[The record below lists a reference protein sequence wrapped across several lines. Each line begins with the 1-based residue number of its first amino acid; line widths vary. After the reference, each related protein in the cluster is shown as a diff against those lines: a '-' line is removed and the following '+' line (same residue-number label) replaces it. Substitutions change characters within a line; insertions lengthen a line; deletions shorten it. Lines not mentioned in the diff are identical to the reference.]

1 MQLTQ
6 LAEEFRALGYP
17 AAEGESMAAHT
28 SFKIG
33 GPADLFVTV
42 PDGDSAA
49 AVLVRC
55 RAAGVPVMVMGNGT
69 NLLVSD
75 AGIEGVV
82 LKIETETPPVLCK
95 EAGVVCPAGLP
106 VKKLCLFARDHGLS
120 GLEFAF
126 GIPGTVGGGVYMNA
140 GAYGGQMSDVLES
153 VRIVTRSGE
162 WEELRA
168 EELELGYRRSVLMET
183 GGVVVEARFCLTP
196 DKREDIAA
204 RMEDFL
210 SRRRDKQPLEY
221 PSAGSFFKRPPG
233 HFAGTLIESCGLK
246 GARVGGAQISEK
258 HAGFLI
264 NAGGAT
270 CADVLRLSE
279 RVQKTV
285 LDTCGVRLEPEV
297 RPVGRGMSR

>member
-17 AAEGESMAAHT
+17 AAEGEST

-42 PDGDSAA
+42 PDGASAA

-82 LKIETETPPVLCK
+82 LKIETEAPPVLCK
-95 EAGVVCPAGLP
+95 EAGVACPAGLP
-106 VKKLCLFARDHGLS
+106 VKKLCLFAREHGLS

-168 EELELGYRRSVLMET
+168 ENLELGYRRSVLMET

-196 DKREDIAA
+196 DKRENIAA

-285 LDTCGVRLEPEV
+285 LDACGVWLEPEV